1 MMHDLSQLSH
11 SSLPDTSTPL
21 QFPAQFMDLKDSWT
35 FEFRS
40 WWGYKMGERR
50 LLTHH
55 IERTCW
61 PRPLVLANII
71 NFHYGKPLRFPGV
84 YLTLQLV
91 SLQFIKHLVHWPN
104 QYTSPCFLGSHF
116 PSFMALFMVESHSSG
131 LREILKYRTNVIIN
145 FILYNFDNRL
155 EIQ

>member
-1 MMHDLSQLSH
+1 MHDLSQLSH

-71 NFHYGKPLRFPGV
+71 NFHYGKPLRFLGV

-104 QYTSPCFLGSHF
+104 TLHRVFWDLIFLLSLPSSWLRATHLGWERFWNTEQTS
-116 PSFMALFMVESHSSG
+116 
-131 LREILKYRTNVIIN
+131 
-145 FILYNFDNRL
+145 
-155 EIQ
+155 